1 MSETPAWIEAMER
14 QAELDDQSDRVARSD
29 RGMPS
34 TMQGLGDA
42 MRLAVTSLLDG
53 EEAQPADRRFAAT
66 PVRELMNLD
75 VALAQLRARLPMDGA
90 DDLCAAAR
98 DTYIKAAS
106 VAESPIEK
114 DLLPWLITADWPTSN
129 TSYLPVVLMDEHPE
143 DHVGLILVPQFV
155 AGPFRLD
162 FAICRQVSGV
172 THVVAIECDGF
183 QFHDVGKDR
192 RRDWILNAAGV
203 QTVRATGREIKDR
216 PDLVVN
222 RVRHIVAGW
231 GVAP

>member
-14 QAELDDQSDRVARSD
+14 QAELDDQSDSIARTD
-29 RGMPS
+29 KVMPS

-42 MRLAVTSLLDG
+42 MRLAVTSLIAG
-53 EEAQPADRRFAAT
+53 EEPSDAERRFAAT
-66 PVRELMNLD
+66 PVREMMNLD
-75 VALAQLRARLPMDGA
+75 VALSHLAARLPSANAQHECDI
-90 DDLCAAAR
+90 AR
-98 DTYIKAAS
+98 DDYIKAS
-106 VAESPIEK
+106 KVAESPIER
-114 DLLPWLITADWPTSN
+114 DLLPWLIVADWPACNAS
-129 TSYLPVVLMDEHPE
+129 SLPVVLMDESPE
-143 DHVGLILVPQFV
+143 DHVGLILVPQFI

-162 FAICRQVSGV
+162 FAICRQVDGV

-231 GVAP
+231 GAAP